1 MSRTPTLPAFLA
13 TVSVEVYENGQHQ
26 PLLTLAITLYIQ
38 HREDLN
44 YGMFTR
50 AAQHKL
56 QIAGISPERMDE
68 LFFETGGTTSLFSCN
83 PRNLRAA
90 DADLPVEAFM
100 DYPELPK
107 RETLMRQRRLLPE
120 DMAAARAMYLK
131 PAAHKKEMAVAA

>member
-1 MSRTPTLPAFLA
+1 MKGPTLPAFIA
-13 TVSVEVYENGQHQ
+13 TVSIEVYEQGQRQ

-50 AAQHKL
+50 AAQQKL
-56 QIAGISPERMDE
+56 QIAGISQERMAE
-68 LFFETGGTTSLFSCN
+68 LFFESAGTTSLFACN
-83 PRNLRAA
+83 PRNLRTA

-120 DMAAARAMYLK
+120 DMDAARAMYLK
-131 PAAHKKEMAVAA
+131 PAAPKKEMAAVA

>member
-1 MSRTPTLPAFLA
+1 MSRTPTLPAFRA
-13 TVSVEVYENGQHQ
+13 TVSVEVYENGQTQ

-44 YGMFTR
+44 CGMFSR

-56 QIAGISPERMDE
+56 QITGISLDRLDE
-68 LFFETGGTTSLFSCN
+68 LYFETAGTTSLFACN

-90 DADLPVEAFM
+90 AADLPVEAFM

-131 PAAHKKEMAVAA
+131 PPAHKKEMAVAA